1 MRQGVAFRLRS
12 WRAVDPAHPIGQT
25 RDHHDRG
32 LATQGAQDGGR
43 YRMNRLARC
52 VIALLAGVTPAVY
65 AQSAAPD
72 PAAKDLK
79 AVTVTARDRQEPL
92 AKVPESIT
100 IFSAPS
106 LNALDIQSFNDYAT
120 RTPDLSFGYG
130 SGTTG
135 VSAARTIAI
144 RGVSGQSLFG
154 SSGSTGFYIDD
165 TPLPESIDSRIVDI
179 QRIEVLKGPQG
190 TLFGQSSLGGTV
202 RIITQKPD
210 ATQNDVGFMTQAGV
224 TSGGGTLDRG
234 GSVVGNLV
242 VIPDEIA
249 VRAVLF
255 ANHDGGYLTRT
266 YPSPDSPAVDDPYL
280 PVPRKSVHDQGA
292 QTTYGGSIT
301 TLWRIGPAFDATL
314 RFLMQDTHYN
324 GFPATFAPLP
334 SFKPVYRLDR
344 AYNIQPTALDK
355 WYLPSLELRYHGD
368 RYTLVSVTSYFDR
381 HNRDVEDSTYG
392 TQQAMQGY
400 YGVPSLPPQ
409 PFLWDQEHRQDQFS
423 QEFRWEFTD
432 VLGARGTL
440 GAFYSKAHTTLSVPP
455 EYAEGLVAATV
466 GNTVV
471 GPWPNDLLWTD
482 HNPGMQEEKAIFG
495 EVDIPLAER
504 WTATFGARQ
513 YWLRQ
518 TYDFTADGFNNFGV
532 TTSAPQ
538 ASHQS
543 GVNPKIGIRY
553 QATPD
558 TMFYASASEGFRAGA
573 AQQFLPFCALP
584 SLPADDIIH
593 LKSDTLWS
601 YEVGAKTAIPGSGI
615 FVSAAAYHI
624 DWRNIQQQVALP
636 CGAYFSING
645 GRAHI
650 DGGEI
655 EFNGRAT
662 ANLELRAGVG
672 YERSRIDRPGALA
685 NVGITPGSS
694 VLGVPTWTGSLAGIY
709 THRIVDGWDG
719 YTEAAASYTGS
730 SRTLLNGGNGL
741 FATRDSYVLVDFRV
755 GVRHGA
761 SDVSLNVHNA
771 GNAKPNLGDIGY
783 VGYAQYTRDG
793 TIIPQVATLP
803 ARTVLL
809 EYRYNL

>member
-1 MRQGVAFRLRS
+1 MGRGVTSRS
-12 WRAVDPAHPIGQT
+12 RNGRAVDPVHLVEEV
-25 RDHHDRG
+25 RDHCCRR
-32 LATQGAQDGGR
+32 LAAQGSRDPGR
-43 YRMNRLARC
+43 YRMKTLVRRLA
-52 VIALLAGVTPAVY
+52 ISLAGVAPAIH
-65 AQSAAPD
+65 AQSVASAQ
-72 PAAKDLK
+72 AAKDLK
-79 AVTVTARDRQEPL
+79 AVTVTARDQQEPL
-92 AKVPESIT
+92 DKVPESIT
-100 IFSAPS
+100 IFLAPS

-120 RTPDLSFGYG
+120 KTPDLSFGYG

-135 VSAARTIAI
+135 ISAARTIAI

-154 SSGSTGFYIDD
+154 SSGSTGFYLDD
-165 TPLPESIDSRIVDI
+165 TPLPESIDPRIVDM

-202 RIITQKPD
+202 RIIAQKPD
-210 ATQNDVGFMTQAGV
+210 ATRNDVGFMTRAGV
-224 TSGGGTLDRG
+224 TSGGGTIDRG

-242 VIPDEIA
+242 LIPDEMA

-266 YPSPDSPAVDDPYL
+266 YPSPDSPAVDDPYIS
-280 PVPRKSVHDQGA
+280 VPRKSVRDQGA

-301 TLWRIGPAFDATL
+301 ALWRISPAFDATL

-368 RYTLVSVTSYFDR
+368 HYTLVSVTSYFDR

-392 TQQAMQGY
+392 TQQVMQGY

-409 PFLWDQEHRQDQFS
+409 PFLWDQEHRQNQFS
-423 QEFRWEFTD
+423 QEVRWEFTD
-432 VLGARGTL
+432 VLGTKGTL
-440 GAFYSKAHTTLSVPP
+440 GAFYSKVHNTLSVPP
-455 EYAEGLVAATV
+455 EYAQGLVAATV

-471 GPWPNDLLWTD
+471 GPWPNNLLWTD
-482 HNPGMQEEKAIFG
+482 RNPGMQEEKAIFG
-495 EVDIPLAER
+495 EVDVPLSER
-504 WTATFGARQ
+504 WTVTLGARQ

-518 TYDFTADGFNNFGV
+518 AYDFTADGFNNAGV

-543 GVNPKIGIRY
+543 GVNPRIGIRY

-573 AQQFLPFCALP
+573 AQQYLPFCVLP

-601 YEVGAKTAIPGSGI
+601 YEVGARTAIPGSGI
-615 FVSAAAYHI
+615 FISAAAYHI

-650 DGGEI
+650 DGAEV
-655 EFNGRAT
+655 EFNGRA
-662 ANLELRAGVG
+662 AEHLELRAGVG

-719 YTEAAASYTGS
+719 YAEADVSYTGN

-761 SDVSLNVHNA
+761 SDVSLNVRNA

-783 VGYAQYTRDG
+783 VGYAQYTQDG

-803 ARTVLL
+803 SRTVLL